1 MTNLLFN
8 RQTFTKKRRNLS
20 HKERDYFAKR
30 AGLHLYRL
38 HHRLP
43 KGAKVA
49 LYADSFGELPTL
61 PIVKFC
67 QQLGYLPHLP
77 IVKNRQLVFAPIN
90 AQQWHN
96 QQSPL
101 KQHRLGMAEP
111 ITNHWHKA
119 AMMDAII
126 CPLVAVNERGVR
138 VGMGGGF
145 YDRTLANYHDLKI
158 GWCYDFQLTNTI
170 IANAWDIAMD
180 MVIYPNG
187 CLIIK

>member
-8 RQTFTKKRRNLS
+8 RQTFIKQRRKLS
-20 HKERDYFAKR
+20 YQQRDYFAKR
-30 AGLHLYRL
+30 ASLHLYRL
-38 HHRLP
+38 RHRLP

-67 QQLGYLPHLP
+67 QQLGYLSHLP
-77 IVKNRQLVFAPIN
+77 IVKNRHLVFAPIN
-90 AQQWHN
+90 AQQWQN

-101 KQHRLGMAEP
+101 RQHRLGMAEP
-111 ITNHWHKA
+111 ITVSWHNA

-126 CPLVAVNERGVR
+126 CPLVAVNERGIR

-145 YDRTLANYHDLKI
+145 YDRTLANYHGLKI
-158 GWCYDFQLTNTI
+158 GWCYDFQVTNA
-170 IANAWDIAMD
+170 IATHTWDIAMD
-180 MVIYPNG
+180 MVICPSR
-187 CLIIK
+187 CLIIS